1 MFMTISIKDIEFKVK
16 PVLTNKDIQQGMMN
30 KKFDNSFDGMLF
42 FMNDGPHCFW
52 MKNCVIDLDIIFIEN
67 NTITKIHHSC
77 EPCKKSPCQN
87 YCGNGDL
94 VLELEGGS
102 CYRLGIQEG
111 NKVVF

>member
-77 EPCKKSPCQN
+77 EPCKKSPCEN

-94 VLELEGGS
+94 ILELEGGS

-111 NKVVF
+111 NKVIF